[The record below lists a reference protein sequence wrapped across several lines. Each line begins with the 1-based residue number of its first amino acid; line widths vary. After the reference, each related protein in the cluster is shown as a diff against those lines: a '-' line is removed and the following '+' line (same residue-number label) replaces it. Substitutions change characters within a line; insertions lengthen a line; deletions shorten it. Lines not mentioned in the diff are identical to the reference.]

1 MMIYLVHVKNVPLCL
16 LGLAT
21 RLESLALQGVSFAPE
36 LDYDVTVGGALSFKL
51 HKQIKERR
59 PPARLREVY
68 VKSTTSEEWRT
79 LYPWLEHVHLDLT
92 HIKTLEL
99 HIDFKN
105 AREIVVKEG
114 FQAIS
119 NLSTWPSTRVGI

>member
-1 MMIYLVHVKNVPLCL
+1 MVQ
-16 LGLAT
+16 
-21 RLESLALQGVSFAPE
+21 LEGYFICIR
-36 LDYDVTVGGALSFKL
+36 K
-51 HKQIKERR
+51 IKERR

-79 LYPWLEHVHLDLT
+79 LYPWLEHVHLELT

-99 HIDFKN
+99 HIDFEN
-105 AREIVVKEG
+105 AREMVIKEG

-119 NLSTWPSTRVGI
+119 NLIRGCSATLERRRHLYNNNSIYVNYVCCSMIL

>member
-1 MMIYLVHVKNVPLCL
+1 MQ
-16 LGLAT
+16 
-21 RLESLALQGVSFAPE
+21 RVSFAPE
-36 LDYDVTVGGALSFKL
+36 LDHHGIIGGVLYL
-51 HKQIKERR
+51 HKKIKERR

-79 LYPWLEHVHLDLT
+79 LYPWLEHVHLELT

-99 HIDFKN
+99 HIDFEN
-105 AREIVVKEG
+105 AREMVIKEG

-119 NLSTWPSTRVGI
+119 NLIRGCSATLERRRHLYNNNSIYVNYVCCSMIL